1 MSASTKENAAA
12 SARCSM
18 FVARPEAKLSS
29 PTTVCPSLNN
39 RSTSVDPMNPAAPV
53 TSARTGS
60 PYRRARRLP
69 KVALVAALLIAA
81 QLVIRGVL
89 AFGGYFYWD
98 DLILV
103 SRAGT
108 HGLLSPSFLFDD
120 HDGHVMPA
128 AFLVSGAIT
137 RLAPLNWTGPAIS
150 LVVLQLL
157 ASVAL
162 LRALY
167 VIMGWR
173 PVLLVPLTFALFT
186 PLGLPGFAWWAAAL
200 NSLPML
206 AALAWVCA
214 DAILLVRTGN
224 QRYAFTGVLAYLGGL
239 LFFEKAAVIPFVAF
253 AVTALL
259 CHVQGERASLAA
271 AWRGGV
277 RLWTSSLAVTIGW
290 IALYLAVVNQRRW
303 SFDLSM
309 TADLLWRS
317 ITHGIVPGL
326 AGGPWQWD
334 RWAPASPW
342 ATPPSSV
349 MALGWL
355 VLAGVLA
362 LSLLRKERIG
372 PVWLTAAGYAVA
384 CQVPIYLMRSSRQT
398 ALELAQTLRYL
409 PDLVVV
415 LALLAAVALCAPN
428 RATAPRFLDAAPKR
442 TVVTVGLAVAFVAS
456 SLYSTATFMASWR
469 DNPAQP
475 YLRNAR
481 AGLAAAHA
489 ASDAPLLDQEVDPLV
504 LQRVAAP
511 ENLARHMFALLR
523 DRPEFAPATTQLR
536 LLDSSGRLIN
546 GRVTWIRT
554 IAPGPMP
561 RCGYFAQPDKPAR
574 LILDGPLLPAD
585 WTVEL
590 NYLANSDGSMTL
602 ALTQGPEVKV
612 PVHPGLNRVF
622 ARLPGA
628 GDAITVRANTTAL
641 ALCLASGPV
650 GFAAPA

>member
-1 MSASTKENAAA
+1 
-12 SARCSM
+12 
-18 FVARPEAKLSS
+18 
-29 PTTVCPSLNN
+29 
-39 RSTSVDPMNPAAPV
+39 MNPAAPV
-53 TSARTGS
+53 TSARTGP
-60 PYRRARRLP
+60 PYIAT
-69 KVALVAALLIAA
+69 AAAALIAV
-81 QLVIRGVL
+81 QLAVRAVL

-98 DLILV
+98 DLILIGK
-103 SRAGT
+103 AGT
-108 HGLLSPSFLFDD
+108 HNLLAPSYLFDD
-120 HDGHVMPA
+120 HDGHVMPG
-128 AFLVSGAIT
+128 AFLLAGTII
-137 RLAPLNWTGPAIS
+137 RLAPLDWTWPAVS
-150 LVVLQLL
+150 LLVLQLL
-157 ASVAL
+157 ASLAL
-162 LRALY
+162 LRALH
-167 VIMGWR
+167 VILGWR
-173 PVLLVPLTFALFT
+173 PVLLIPLAFALFT
-186 PLGLPGFAWWAAAL
+186 PLGVPGFAWWAAAL

-214 DAILLVRTGN
+214 DAILLVRTGK
-224 QRYAFTGVLAYLGGL
+224 QRYVVTGVLVYFGGL

-253 AVTALL
+253 AVAALL
-259 CHVQGERASLAA
+259 CHVTGDRSLASALATVWRAGLRLWIAALALTA
-271 AWRGGV
+271 AWV
-277 RLWTSSLAVTIGW
+277 
-290 IALYLAVVNQRRW
+290 ALYLAVVNQQRW
-303 SFDLSM
+303 SSDLGM
-309 TADLLWRS
+309 TGQLLLRS

-326 AGGPWQWD
+326 AGGPWHWD

-342 ATPPSSV
+342 ATPPPPV

-355 VLAGVLA
+355 VLAAILA
-362 LSLLRKERIG
+362 VSLVRKERIA
-372 PVWLTAAGYAVA
+372 PVWVIAVGYAVA
-384 CQVPIYLMRSSRQT
+384 CQVPIYLMRSSKQT

-428 RATAPRFLDAAPKR
+428 RRTAPRWLDASPKR
-442 TVVTVGLAVAFVAS
+442 TAVAAVLAALFVAS
-456 SLYSTATFMASWR
+456 SLYSTATFLTSWR

-481 AGLAAAHA
+481 AALAQAHA

-511 ENLARHMFALLR
+511 ENLASHLFALLR
-523 DRPEFAPATTQLR
+523 DRPEFAPATTELR
-536 LLDSSGRLIN
+536 MFDRAGRLIEA
-546 GRVTWIRT
+546 RVTWVRT

-574 LILDGPLLPAD
+574 LVLDGPLLPAD

-602 ALTQGPEVKV
+602 KMTQGPEVKV

-641 ALCLASGPV
+641 ALCIASGPV
-650 GFAAPA
+650 GFLAPA